1 MEDKELIA
9 LAAEAR
15 RKAYAPYSQ
24 YAVGA
29 ALLTASG
36 KVYTGCNV
44 ENASYG
50 LSVCAERTAAFKAV
64 CDGEREFTAIAVVT
78 ENAGTPCG
86 ACRQVLAEFG
96 PEMRVLVAD
105 ASGDYRVYSLPELLL
120 DFFGPSQ
127 LLTR

>member
-29 ALLTASG
+29 AVLTASG

-50 LSVCAERTAAFKAV
+50 LSVCAERTAAFGAV

>member
-1 MEDKELIA
+1 VEDKELIA

-15 RKAYAPYSQ
+15 RKAYAPYSE

-36 KVYTGCNV
+36 RVYTGCNV
-44 ENASYG
+44 ENAAYG

-105 ASGDYRVYSLPELLL
+105 VSGAHRVYSLPELLL